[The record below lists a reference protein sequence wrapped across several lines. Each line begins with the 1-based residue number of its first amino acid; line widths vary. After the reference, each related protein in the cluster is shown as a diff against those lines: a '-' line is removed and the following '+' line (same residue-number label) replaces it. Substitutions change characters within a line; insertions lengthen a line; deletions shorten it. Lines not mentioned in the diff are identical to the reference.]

1 MIGRLVGTIVT
12 GIGQGDDG
20 VTTVDVGGVGYE
32 VMLSL
37 GAIGRLRAADDG
49 RVIVHVHTVV
59 REDAFL
65 LYGFPSLEE
74 RHVFRTLI
82 GISSVGPKTALAILG
97 ALSVQELANAIARQE
112 LKAFTGVSGVGRKI
126 AERIL
131 LELKDKLGDLTLAGS
146 AAPPVVG
153 APVGS
158 SAKAELLRGALST
171 MGFKPAEVDRA
182 VDSVRDQLAGSELRE
197 LVRLALR
204 SLGAPGS

>member
-1 MIGRLVGTIVT
+1 M
-12 GIGQGDDG
+12 
-20 VTTVDVGGVGYE
+20 
-32 VMLSL
+32 
-37 GAIGRLRAADDG
+37 
-49 RVIVHVHTVV
+49 HVHTVV

-131 LELKDKLGDLTLAGS
+131 LELKDKLGALTLAGS
-146 AAPPVVG
+146 VASAVVGAVG
-153 APVGS
+153 APVGT
-158 SAKAELLRGALST
+158 SAKAELLRGALAT
-171 MGFKPAEVDRA
+171 MGFKPAEVERA
-182 VDSVRDQLAGSELRE
+182 VDSVRDQLAGNELRE

-204 SLGAPGS
+204 SIGAPGA